1 MNSRKKIL
9 FVAGNISHLDQFVIH
24 GFFKEL
30 AETASIYLTLPEQD
44 LSSERWVEMSAHLD
58 GVFTEVLP
66 YKYLARA
73 KTAGYQLGEAS
84 TFNFRNISRDNQNL
98 LARIHI
104 NNLRRPGL
112 ALAPIE
118 A

>member
-66 YKYLARA
+66 YTYSARA
-73 KTAGYQLGEAS
+73 KTAGYQLGA
-84 TFNFRNISRDNQNL
+84 
-98 LARIHI
+98 
-104 NNLRRPGL
+104 
-112 ALAPIE
+112 ALTYRHRKL
-118 A
+118 